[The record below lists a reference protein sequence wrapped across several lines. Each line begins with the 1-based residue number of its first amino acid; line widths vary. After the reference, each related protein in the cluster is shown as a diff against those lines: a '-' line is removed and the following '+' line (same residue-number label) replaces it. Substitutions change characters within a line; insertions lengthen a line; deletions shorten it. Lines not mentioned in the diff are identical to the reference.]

1 MPSRP
6 QLEALARDNPG
17 WQIEVASDGE
27 LLLSPTSSEN
37 GPRNTELLV
46 QLQAWNRRTG
56 YGKVF
61 DSSSGFTMPDG
72 AVLSPDASCIPG
84 DVWARLTGE
93 ERSGFAPVCPSVC
106 IEIASRSDRWAD
118 VTAKIDRYAA
128 YGASY
133 ALAIDPQTG
142 AQYTTG
148 QPPQG
153 LFIDVRA
160 VIDAAS

>member
-1 MPSRP
+1 MIARVRLPALPSRP

-46 QLQAWNRRTG
+46 QLEAWNRRTG

-72 AVLSPDASCIPG
+72 AVLSPNASCISG

-93 ERSGFAPVCPSVC
+93 ERSGFDRSARVC
-106 IEIASRSDRWAD
+106 ASRSLRAA
-118 VTAKIDRYAA
+118 TA
-128 YGASY
+128 G
-133 ALAIDPQTG
+133 PM
-142 AQYTTG
+142 
-148 QPPQG
+148 
-153 LFIDVRA
+153 
-160 VIDAAS
+160 